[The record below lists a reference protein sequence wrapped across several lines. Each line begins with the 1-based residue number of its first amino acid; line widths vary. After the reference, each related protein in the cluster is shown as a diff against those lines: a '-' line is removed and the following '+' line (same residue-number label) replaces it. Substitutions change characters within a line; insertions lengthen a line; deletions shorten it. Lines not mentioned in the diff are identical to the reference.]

1 MPSESDQVAASKWEA
16 RYLAVQAF
24 LGESSER
31 YPLRDHVEDPERS
44 LGRWVEKQRQARQV
58 LGPLRQAQLEQ
69 LPAWQWGAP
78 EPAPPHHTLT
88 SSNTWIFPG
97 TRVDMAVQGRY
108 RALVFAPS
116 AKLTPEQTAYINRRV
131 DDIMARDGRVK
142 KGDARAVVRR
152 FRKAAGATAVVVR
165 NARLKAEAA
174 AHATARAKRALHL
187 DQVNKNKNK
196 KSKRRC
202 AHGQR
207 TSSACDRCAVVALQR
222 RLDNEISNLGL
233 DAEQV

>member
-116 AKLTPEQTAYINRRV
+116 AKLTPEQTADINKRV
-131 DDIMARDGRVK
+131 DDIIARDGRVK

-174 AHATARAKRALHL
+174 AHATARAKRTHYASTRSIKIKIKSQKEGVHTVSVQVVRVTGVLSLHYN
-187 DQVNKNKNK
+187 D
-196 KSKRRC
+196 
-202 AHGQR
+202 
-207 TSSACDRCAVVALQR
+207 D
-222 RLDNEISNLGL
+222 
-233 DAEQV
+233 